1 MDQAL
6 ILDSLKAKKNNKQ
19 KKDVGGLGAN
29 YADLA
34 KHSKGGFCCA
44 DLLI

>member
-1 MDQAL
+1 MDQDIIFAL
-6 ILDSLKAKKNNKQ
+6 KPKKKK

>member
-1 MDQAL
+1 MDQAI
-6 ILDSLKAKKNNKQ
+6 ILDSLKAKKKK

-34 KHSKGGFCCA
+34 KHSKGEFCCA